1 MFRRRLP
8 LALGAAALALGAAAL
23 AAAQSPA
30 GPGPLASVV
39 NQVLALFPKVEGEVI
54 EVQGQNVTLTIGRR
68 DGLQPGI
75 ELSLFREGR
84 ELKHPKTGEVLGR
97 AEQQLGRVAVTD
109 VQEAFSAGTLVQAK
123 DAKPGDR
130 VRVSAGKVRLTLVT
144 FVTNVRDNL
153 AELVVQELV
162 NGLNATGRFQVAMGD
177 QVGAL
182 LAQERIPVEEFL
194 QQGKG
199 LAMVAQRLKV
209 DHLLVVHL
217 TRAQNR
223 PFLEVRHFAPPR
235 TEPLL
240 ASTMFVP
247 SSIRPTPQGP
257 GSVSGRRDPT
267 EPTGPKR
274 SFLARILGGE
284 MEAGQYSSGQ
294 GALGLREVAKFP
306 FPVVGMDV
314 AVAPKDGVPR
324 VVVTDGLRV
333 FMYRLVNYVL
343 EPEWTFSRTNGSVLT
358 VQVADVDG
366 DGELEAVI
374 NQHHREN
381 GLTAAVISGK
391 GGKTQVVADDSDWIV
406 LAVDA
411 TGDGVKRQLWG
422 QPYSADTFFSS
433 KSVSKLVI
441 RNGSFAADG
450 RVFAPPGFRPIGA
463 TLSNVAG
470 KTRALAFLDAQ
481 QRLQI
486 WVDGSE
492 VWTSA
497 TAVGG
502 GFLRAEIVKQT
513 DRAGRSFFFP
523 IEPQPLSVDL
533 DGDGVEEVVVPQNR
547 VEGVLAVVYK
557 GPAGLRLQS
566 INSGHDGAITALG
579 AIPSQ
584 TSPAILAAVV
594 RFSTFLKTSGT
605 TQIIMTAPD

>member
-1 MFRRRLP
+1 MTVRLRST
-8 LALGAAALALGAAAL
+8 AGALALVVLSAGL

-54 EVQGQNVTLTIGRR
+54 EVQGQSVTLTIGRR

-75 ELSLFREGR
+75 ELSLFRQGR

-109 VQEAFSAGTLVQAK
+109 VQEAFSTGTLVQAK

-199 LAMVAQRLKV
+199 LTMVAQRLKV

-235 TEPLL
+235 AEPLL
-240 ASTMFVP
+240 STALFVP
-247 SSIRPTPQGP
+247 SSIRPVVQGP
-257 GSVSGRRDPT
+257 GSASGRRDPA
-267 EPTGPKR
+267 EPRGPMR

-306 FPVVGMDV
+306 FPVIGMDV

-343 EPEWTFSRTNGSVLT
+343 EPEWTFSRTNGRVLT

-381 GLTAAVISGK
+381 GLTSVVISGK

-433 KSVSKLVI
+433 KPVSKLAI
-441 RNGSFAADG
+441 KNGSFTADS
-450 RVFAPPGFRPIGA
+450 RVFVPAGFRPIGA
-463 TLSNVAG
+463 TLSNIAG
-470 KTRALAFLDAQ
+470 KTNRAIAFLDAQ

-486 WVDGSE
+486 W
-492 VWTSA
+492 
-497 TAVGG
+497 
-502 GFLRAEIVKQT
+502 
-513 DRAGRSFFFP
+513 
-523 IEPQPLSVDL
+523 
-533 DGDGVEEVVVPQNR
+533 
-547 VEGVLAVVYK
+547 
-557 GPAGLRLQS
+557 
-566 INSGHDGAITALG
+566 
-579 AIPSQ
+579 
-584 TSPAILAAVV
+584 
-594 RFSTFLKTSGT
+594 
-605 TQIIMTAPD
+605 

>member
-1 MFRRRLP
+1 MTVRLRST
-8 LALGAAALALGAAAL
+8 AGALALIALSAGL

-54 EVQGQNVTLTIGRR
+54 EVQGQSVTLTIGRR

-75 ELSLFREGR
+75 ELSLFRQGR

-109 VQEAFSAGTLVQAK
+109 VQEAFSTGTLVQAK

-199 LAMVAQRLKV
+199 LATVARRLKV

-267 EPTGPKR
+267 EP
-274 SFLARILGGE
+274 
-284 MEAGQYSSGQ
+284 
-294 GALGLREVAKFP
+294 
-306 FPVVGMDV
+306 
-314 AVAPKDGVPR
+314 
-324 VVVTDGLRV
+324 
-333 FMYRLVNYVL
+333 
-343 EPEWTFSRTNGSVLT
+343 
-358 VQVADVDG
+358 
-366 DGELEAVI
+366 
-374 NQHHREN
+374 
-381 GLTAAVISGK
+381 
-391 GGKTQVVADDSDWIV
+391 
-406 LAVDA
+406 
-411 TGDGVKRQLWG
+411 
-422 QPYSADTFFSS
+422 
-433 KSVSKLVI
+433 
-441 RNGSFAADG
+441 
-450 RVFAPPGFRPIGA
+450 
-463 TLSNVAG
+463 
-470 KTRALAFLDAQ
+470 
-481 QRLQI
+481 
-486 WVDGSE
+486 
-492 VWTSA
+492 
-497 TAVGG
+497 
-502 GFLRAEIVKQT
+502 
-513 DRAGRSFFFP
+513 
-523 IEPQPLSVDL
+523 
-533 DGDGVEEVVVPQNR
+533 
-547 VEGVLAVVYK
+547 
-557 GPAGLRLQS
+557 
-566 INSGHDGAITALG
+566 
-579 AIPSQ
+579 
-584 TSPAILAAVV
+584 
-594 RFSTFLKTSGT
+594 
-605 TQIIMTAPD
+605 